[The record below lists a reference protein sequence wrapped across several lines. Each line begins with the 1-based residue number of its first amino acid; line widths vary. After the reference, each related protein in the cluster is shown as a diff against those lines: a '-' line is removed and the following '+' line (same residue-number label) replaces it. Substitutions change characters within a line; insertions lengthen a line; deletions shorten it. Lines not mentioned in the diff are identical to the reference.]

1 MKNISRKVLS
11 NMLEDIQKNDFISFL
26 DIYSDYINSE
36 ELQYFVRNYNK
47 ANTKNTREYF
57 MNNAKQEFSKLLFRT
72 IREDN
77 TLKDFTDI
85 VREEGISDLSHIVSL
100 HDKYMELSN
109 KNEHDRAVSLAEYP
123 S

>member
-109 KNEHDRAVSLAEYP
+109 KNEHDRAVS
-123 S
+123 